1 MPLIG
6 HPPLE
11 KPSLCFCLCVAG
23 EVAFLAPTQ
32 RCASG
37 ARPCLG
43 FLFAKKLLWQE
54 EDSRWNWGKGRKRER
69 RCPGL
74 VFCRSSLRLL

>member
-11 KPSLCFCLCVAG
+11 KPSLCFCLLCVAG

-32 RCASG
+32 RCASS

-43 FLFAKKLLWQE
+43 FLFVKKLLWQ

-69 RCPGL
+69 CPGL